1 MRNRKHRA
9 WLGCTTLGF
18 TGALLLAGCQS
29 GPWPSM
35 ASLTPWKGQ
44 SQLAQNQQLELVQQ
58 NREQQGR
65 LNSLNATNEQLY
77 KVLAEAQQDASLHKA
92 ENEALREQLRG
103 VTAQLQG
110 VQSQTVDNQ
119 RKFDNLLAS
128 VRRRGG
134 ALIEPNNSLRDNL
147 PVISVPG
154 VEVRREGE
162 QVRADIAASQLF
174 AGEDAQLT
182 PGGGKLL
189 EAVVDELDRRYPGH
203 RVGIE
208 AHVDNQPLQAARWAN
223 PHQLTLAR
231 ANAVFNYLVSYTR
244 LRAEQL
250 TVGGYGATR
259 PFASNASPAGQQ
271 RNRRVELVV
280 YPERIGN

>member
-9 WLGCTTLGF
+9 WLGCTPLLCCT
-18 TGALLLAGCQS
+18 ALLLTGCQS
-29 GPWPSM
+29 GPWPSL
-35 ASLTPWKGQ
+35 AALTPWKGQ
-44 SQLAQNQQLELVQQ
+44 SQLAQNQQLEFVQQ
-58 NREQQGR
+58 NREQQAR

-77 KVLAEAQQDASLHKA
+77 KVLAESQQDASLHKA

-110 VQSQTVDNQ
+110 VQSQTADNQ

-162 QVRADIAASQLF
+162 QVRVDIAASQLF

-182 PGGGKLL
+182 PGGGMLI

-208 AHVDNQPLQAARWAN
+208 AHVDNQPLQSARWAN

-250 TVGGYGATR
+250 TVAGYGATR

-280 YPERIGN
+280 SPERIGH

>member
-1 MRNRKHRA
+1 MRYGKQCA
-9 WLGCTTLGF
+9 
-18 TGALLLAGCQS
+18 ALTCLAALLAGCQS
-29 GPWPSM
+29 GPWPSL
-35 ASLTPWKGQ
+35 ASLSPWKGQ

-58 NREQQGR
+58 NRDQQVR

-77 KVLAEAQQDASLHKA
+77 KLLAETQQDAALHKA
-92 ENEALREQLRG
+92 ENDALREQLRG

-110 VQSQTVDNQ
+110 SQSQTAENQ

-134 ALIEPNNSLRDNL
+134 AVIEPNNSLRDNL

-154 VEVRREGE
+154 VEVRREGD
-162 QVRADIAASQLF
+162 QVRVDIAAAQLF

-208 AHVDNQPLQAARWAN
+208 AHLDNQPLESARWAN
-223 PHQLTLAR
+223 HHQLTLGR
-231 ANAVFNYLVSYTR
+231 ANIVFNHLVSYTR

-250 TVGGYGATR
+250 TVAGYGATR
-259 PFASNASPAGQQ
+259 PFASNAQPAGQQ
-271 RNRRVELVV
+271 RNRRIELVV

>member
-1 MRNRKHRA
+1 MHNGKQWA
-9 WLGCTTLGF
+9 VLGGL
-18 TGALLLAGCQS
+18 AVLLAGCQS
-29 GPWPSM
+29 GPWPSL
-35 ASLTPWKGQ
+35 SSFTPWKGQ
-44 SQLAQNQQLELVQQ
+44 SQLAQGQQLELVQQ
-58 NREQQGR
+58 NREQQAR
-65 LNSLNATNEQLY
+65 LNSLNTTNEQLY
-77 KVLAEAQQDASLHKA
+77 KLLAETQQDATLHKA

-110 VQSQTVDNQ
+110 VESQTAENQ

-134 ALIEPNNSLRDNL
+134 AIIEPNNSLRDNL

-154 VEVRREGE
+154 VEVRREGDHLR
-162 QVRADIAASQLF
+162 VDVAAAQLF

-208 AHVDNQPLQAARWAN
+208 AHADNQPLQSARWAN
-223 PHQLTLAR
+223 HHQLTLAR
-231 ANAVFNYLVSYTR
+231 ANVVFNYLVSYTR

-250 TVGGYGATR
+250 TVAGYGSTR
-259 PFASNASPAGQQ
+259 PFASNANPAGQQ

>member
-1 MRNRKHRA
+1 MA
-9 WLGCTTLGF
+9 F
-18 TGALLLAGCQS
+18 ALVADALEEPNA
-29 GPWPSM
+29 
-35 ASLTPWKGQ
+35 AR
-44 SQLAQNQQLELVQQ
+44 QNQQLELVQQ
-58 NREQQGR
+58 NREQQAR
-65 LNSLNATNEQLY
+65 LNNLNATNEQLY
-77 KVLAEAQQDASLHKA
+77 KMLAETQQDATLHKA
-92 ENEALREQLRG
+92 ENDAPREQLRG

-110 VQSQTVDNQ
+110 VQTQTVDNQ

-134 ALIEPNNSLRDNL
+134 AIIEPNNSLRENL
-147 PVISVPG
+147 PVISIPG

-162 QVRADIAASQLF
+162 QVPAWISPPPSSSRAKMRRSRPSGA
-174 AGEDAQLT
+174 
-182 PGGGKLL
+182 KLL

-208 AHVDNQPLQAARWAN
+208 AHMDNQPLQSARWAN
-223 PHQLTLAR
+223 HHQLTLAR
-231 ANAVFNYLVSYTR
+231 ANSVFNYLVSYTR

-250 TVGGYGATR
+250 TVAGYGSTR
-259 PFASNASPAGQQ
+259 PFASNANPAGQR